1 LPRSFG
7 GHECPKVS
15 YGDTSFNSIRVSPEK
30 TGQAGS
36 FFIEMKIDLRSDT
49 VTKPTAE
56 MLEAM
61 FSAEVGDDVLNE
73 DPSLNEL
80 EKKAAKIFGME
91 AGLFCPSGIMT
102 NQLAIKVQTSPG
114 DEVICDKTA
123 HVYNF
128 EGGGIAF
135 NSGCSVRLM
144 NGSRGKYSAEEVLQ
158 NINPDNVHH
167 PDTRLVVVE
176 NTSNK
181 GGGSIWSFDEI
192 RKIKDVCVENK
203 LSFHLDGARIFN
215 ALIETKETATKYG
228 EVFDTISI
236 CLSKGLG
243 APVGSVLLG
252 KADVIKKAR
261 RFRRVFGGGMR
272 QGGYLG
278 AAGIYALD
286 YHIERLKDDHR
297 RAKELAVII
306 GILPIVEEVLPVE
319 TNIIMF
325 SLNPNLSEKEFLNKI
340 AEKDLLAVPFG
351 KQTIRM
357 VTHLDFTDDQ
367 LSETK
372 KILTKLF
379 A

>member
-1 LPRSFG
+1 
-7 GHECPKVS
+7 
-15 YGDTSFNSIRVSPEK
+15 
-30 TGQAGS
+30 
-36 FFIEMKIDLRSDT
+36 MKIDLRSDT

-61 FSAEVGDDVLNE
+61 FAAKVGDDVLDE

-91 AGLFCPSGIMT
+91 AGLFCPSGTMT

-144 NGSRGKYSAEEVLQ
+144 NGVRGQYTAEDVLQ
-158 NINPDNVHH
+158 NINPDNVHY
-167 PDTRLVVVE
+167 PDTQLVVVE

-192 RKIKDVCVENK
+192 KRIKNACVENK
-203 LSFHLDGARIFN
+203 LKFHLDGARIFN
-215 ALIETKETATKYG
+215 ALIETKEEATHYG

-252 KADVIKKAR
+252 RADLIKKAR
-261 RFRRVFGGGMR
+261 RFRRVLGGGMR

-286 YHIERLKDDHR
+286 HHIQRLKDDHR
-297 RAKELAVII
+297 RAKELAL
-306 GILPIVEEVLPVE
+306 ILERLSIVEAVLPVQ

-325 SLNPNLSEKEFLNKI
+325 VLTPKLSEKEFLNKI
-340 AEKDLLAVPFG
+340 AEKGLLAVPFG

-357 VTHLDFTDDQ
+357 VTHLDFTDDH

-372 KILTKLF
+372 IILTQLYG
-379 A
+379 

>member
-1 LPRSFG
+1 
-7 GHECPKVS
+7 
-15 YGDTSFNSIRVSPEK
+15 
-30 TGQAGS
+30 
-36 FFIEMKIDLRSDT
+36 MKIDLRSDT
-49 VTKPTAE
+49 VTKPTPA

-61 FSAEVGDDVLNE
+61 FAAKVGDDVLDE

-91 AGLFCPSGIMT
+91 AGLFCPSGTMT

-144 NGSRGKYSAEEVLQ
+144 DGIRGQFTAEQVLQ
-158 NINPDNVHH
+158 NINPDNVHY
-167 PDTRLVVVE
+167 PETRLVVVE

-181 GGGSIWSFDEI
+181 GGGSIWSIDEI

-203 LSFHLDGARIFN
+203 LNFHLDGARIFN
-215 ALIETKETATKYG
+215 ALVETNEEPSDYG
-228 EVFDTISI
+228 KIFDTISI

-261 RFRRVFGGGMR
+261 RFRRVLGGGMR

-286 YHIERLKDDHR
+286 HHIERLKDDHH
-297 RAKELAVII
+297 RAKELA
-306 GILPIVEEVLPVE
+306 GILTGLSIVEEVLPVE

-325 SLNPNLSEKEFLNKI
+325 TLNPKLSDKAFLDKI
-340 AEKDLLAVPFG
+340 AGKGLLAVPFG

-372 KILTKLF
+372 SILTKMYR
-379 A
+379 